1 MLEDQQLIKYAKNGK
16 LEAFEALI
24 IKYKDRVYNIAFSFT
39 ANHSE
44 SDDIAQNVFLKVYA
58 NLKSF
63 EEKSAFSTWL
73 YRITVN
79 ECYNGLKKRKNKT
92 ISLDIGINED
102 QNISLKDIIDDGK
115 AGIEEGMLSQEVQK
129 TVRAAVLQLP
139 DKYKMI
145 ITLRDIEDMPYEEI
159 SEIMKISQN
168 KVKVWLFR
176 ARNRLRIILNNM
188 KGAIK

>member
-1 MLEDQQLIKYAKNGK
+1 MLDDLHLIKFAKEGR

-24 IKYKDRVYNIAFSFT
+24 SKYKDRVYNISFSFT

-44 SDDIAQNVFLKVYA
+44 SDDISQNVFLKVYS

-79 ECYNGLKKRKNKT
+79 ECYNGLKKRKNN
-92 ISLDIGINED
+92 ILSLDAEIGKNEE
-102 QNISLKDIIDDGK
+102 NSLKDIIEDKNGN
-115 AGIEEGMLSQEVQK
+115 IEEAALSKETQLK
-129 TVRAAVLQLP
+129 VRKAVLELP
-139 DKYKMI
+139 DKYRMI
-145 ITLRDIEDMPYEEI
+145 ITLRDIEDMRYEEI
-159 SEIMKISQN
+159 SKIMQISIE

-176 ARNRLRIILNNM
+176 ARNKLKKNLNM
-188 KGAIK
+188 